1 MISSDIIIFALAAFI
16 PIVFFGS
23 GLLFSSGRKKGGVIC
38 AVIGLLLSTCQVYL
52 YYQQRKAP
60 VFVKPDSYSITPKSN
75 SQFLLKLTNN
85 LDFSVFDVAIRVR
98 IEKGDLTAE
107 NIDMRP
113 VDRSK
118 ITSDL
123 GGIKVHHDLFG
134 FLYTDN
140 EGRSVGQY
148 NVYDID
154 GKQTKTFEVKID
166 GSQTTQ
172 EVELSFSVI
181 EFSEKPK
188 EIIRQKSHFGFLD
201 KGNALAKEK
210 KYTEAIVN
218 YEKAV
223 SVGGKS
229 PKLSLNW
236 GNVLLEMGRIDDAI
250 AKYNEAI
257 ALDPKY
263 VSAYFNLGVVHLK
276 RDKKSE
282 AAAFFSKVLE
292 IEPESEI
299 AKTAKNTIDLIKRGR
314 TPKE

>member
-23 GLLFSSGRKKGGVIC
+23 GLLLSSGRKERGVIC
-38 AVIGLLLSTCQVYL
+38 AVIGILLSSFQVYL
-52 YYQQRKAP
+52 YYEQRKSP
-60 VFVKPDSYSITPKSN
+60 VFVNPTSYSITPKSN
-75 SQFLLKLTNN
+75 SHFLFKLTNN
-85 LDFSVFDVAIRVR
+85 LDFPVFDIAIRIR
-98 IEKGDLTAE
+98 IEKGDLTSE

-118 ITSDL
+118 TTSDL
-123 GGIKVHHDLFG
+123 GGVKIHHDLFG
-134 FLYTDN
+134 FSYTDK
-140 EGRSVGQY
+140 EGRSVAQY
-148 NVYDID
+148 DVYDID
-154 GKQTKTFEVKID
+154 RKQTKTFEVKID
-166 GSQTTQ
+166 GSQTTK
-172 EVELSFSVI
+172 EVELSFAVV

-188 EIIRQKSHFGFLD
+188 EIVRRKSHFGFLD

-210 KYTEAIVN
+210 KYAEAIVN

-223 SVGGKS
+223 SVDGKS
-229 PKLSLNW
+229 PRVYLNW
-236 GNVLLEMGRIDDAI
+236 GNVLLEMGRVDDAI

-276 RDKKSE
+276 TGKKSE

-299 AKTAKNTIDLIKRGR
+299 AKTAKNTIDLIKQGG
-314 TPKE
+314 TS